1 MLITG
6 NQSDSNVLKIHGGHF
21 STTSSYN
28 IYSVWNDSS
37 APTNCKVF
45 IDGGEFEGYVM
56 VDYIKDVDETGQKN
70 VIISGGKF
78 WYFYD
83 YRSGVKSITGG
94 IHTYIDENWVV
105 DGYKVVDN
113 TDADTKA
120 QYPWKVIEDVQPVDL
135 GLSVIWGDR
144 NVNAASVFEKG
155 DYFAW
160 GETVARADAG
170 DWGLYKYYDESSNTV
185 TKYNTTDQIYVLK
198 PEDDAASANLGDG
211 WRMPTKAEMEELL
224 NSCTYAKVSNYQ
236 GSGVNGLLFTA
247 QNEQTLFIPA
257 SGNIWDQ
264 LYNPTTEVCFWCA
277 DKPTTGSANAYALDY
292 ISSLIDKDTGFNRCG
307 LMPIRPVKSK

>member
-1 MLITG
+1 MGVPALTAGGKVGVHNLRATALCIGGAHGLNVEDARLIA
-6 NQSDSNVLKIHGGHF
+6 HGHL
-21 STTSSYN
+21 
-28 IYSVWNDSS
+28 
-37 APTNCKVF
+37 
-45 IDGGEFEGYVM
+45 DGGG
-56 VDYIKDVDETGQKN
+56 N
-70 VIISGGKF
+70 GG
-78 WYFYD
+78 
-83 YRSGVKSITGG
+83 STQL
-94 IHTYIDENWVV
+94 E
-105 DGYKVVDN
+105 
-113 TDADTKA
+113 A
-120 QYPWKVIEDVQPVDL
+120 VDL
-135 GLSVIWGDR
+135 DLPSGTKW
-144 NVNAASVFEKG
+144 ASANLGANSPEEYG

-224 NSCTYAKVSNYQ
+224 NSCTCAKTSNYQ

-247 QNEQTLFIPA
+247 QNGQTLFIPA

-292 ISSLIDKDTGFNRCG
+292 ISSLIDKDTGFSRLAHHAG
-307 LMPIRPVKSK
+307 Q